1 MWNIKK
7 VLMGVVMK
15 TLSNYFIKGL
25 LFLVPVVLT
34 LYIFYF
40 LLVKIDGLL
49 QIPIP
54 GIGVIPGVGFVSTV
68 LLVIL
73 IGFLVSN
80 FLTKRLLLWLDI
92 LLERLPLVKLLYGSV
107 KDLLNAFVGDK
118 KSFNQPVL
126 VRLSKEGNAHVLGFI
141 TCNSLAK
148 FDLEDYVSV
157 YVPQSYNFAGQLM
170 VFPKEQVLR
179 LKADSTEVMTFIV
192 SGGVAAPKN

>member
-1 MWNIKK
+1 
-7 VLMGVVMK
+7 MGVVMK

>member
-1 MWNIKK
+1 
-7 VLMGVVMK
+7 MK

>member
-1 MWNIKK
+1 
-7 VLMGVVMK
+7 MGVVMK

-107 KDLLNAFVGDK
+107 KDLLNAFVPTFFHFS
-118 KSFNQPVL
+118 SFFCITVL
-126 VRLSKEGNAHVLGFI
+126 HLFVSLFYFG
-141 TCNSLAK
+141 NSL
-148 FDLEDYVSV
+148 L
-157 YVPQSYNFAGQLM
+157 
-170 VFPKEQVLR
+170 
-179 LKADSTEVMTFIV
+179 
-192 SGGVAAPKN
+192 